1 MSRTTK
7 KVKKYKW
14 ILTISFITIII
25 ICIIAGFIVR
35 NNQLQNEMLRKE
47 KFVTESAAKKL
58 FKKLLDE
65 NKKPK
70 FSTETDIQGLLEGYL
85 FKYYIVSW
93 KE

>member
-1 MSRTTK
+1 
-7 KVKKYKW
+7 
-14 ILTISFITIII
+14 
-25 ICIIAGFIVR
+25 
-35 NNQLQNEMLRKE
+35 MLRKE

-65 NKKPK
+65 NKNPK
-70 FSTETDIQGLLEGYL
+70 FSTDVDIKGILEGYL

>member
-1 MSRTTK
+1 
-7 KVKKYKW
+7 
-14 ILTISFITIII
+14 
-25 ICIIAGFIVR
+25 
-35 NNQLQNEMLRKE
+35 MLRKE

-70 FSTETDIQGLLEGYL
+70 FTTETDIQGLLEGYI